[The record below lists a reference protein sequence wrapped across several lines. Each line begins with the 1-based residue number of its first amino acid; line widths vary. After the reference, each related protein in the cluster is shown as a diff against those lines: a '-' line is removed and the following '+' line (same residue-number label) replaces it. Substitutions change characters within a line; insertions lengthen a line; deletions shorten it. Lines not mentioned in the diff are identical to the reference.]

1 MLACDE
7 SLWDAR
13 SLHPRQL
20 RRLAKD
26 LRFWYSNKFC
36 IGALKPEGQKN
47 NQFKLEWSL
56 SYVRPRT
63 HPGREAQDLVTN
75 RPCR

>member
-36 IGALKPEGQKN
+36 IGALKPEAK
-47 NQFKLEWSL
+47 KITSL
-56 SYVRPRT
+56 S
-63 HPGREAQDLVTN
+63 
-75 RPCR
+75 